1 VFSRGKKQ
9 DTKEEI
15 IEQTILKKYNS
26 YYRMAMSF
34 VHNEADAADIVQEG
48 AYKAIKNSDSLK
60 YVEYAETWI
69 YRIMMNE
76 IYRRLDTKKIDSIDD
91 ENFVQLQVEDKYE
104 NIDLKR
110 ALDSMHAKDKAVIQL
125 KYFEGLK
132 LDEIAYILGEKLSTV
147 KSRLYRGLKKL
158 RCEID
163 DCGMKGDEHNAG

>member
-1 VFSRGKKQ
+1 
-9 DTKEEI
+9 
-15 IEQTILKKYNS
+15 
-26 YYRMAMSF
+26 MAMSF

-60 YVEYAETWI
+60 YVEFVETWI

-76 IYRRLDTKKIDSIDD
+76 IYRRFDKKEIKSLDD
-91 ENFVQLQVEDKYE
+91 ENYAELKVEDTYE

-110 ALDSMHAKDKAVIQL
+110 ALDSMPANDKAVIQL

-132 LDEIAYILGEKLSTV
+132 LDEIAHVLGENLSTV

-158 RCEID
+158 RCEMD
-163 DCGMKGDEHNAG
+163 DSRMKGDEHNAG

>member
-1 VFSRGKKQ
+1 MPLKYLINRNTTGGRSSVFPRGKKQ
-9 DTKEEI
+9 DTKEEK

-76 IYRRLDTKKIDSIDD
+76 IYRRLDTKKIESIDD
-91 ENFVQLQVEDKYE
+91 ESFVELHVEDTYG

-110 ALDSMHAKDKAVIQL
+110 ALDS
-125 KYFEGLK
+125 
-132 LDEIAYILGEKLSTV
+132 DERTDGS
-147 KSRLYRGLKKL
+147 
-158 RCEID
+158 
-163 DCGMKGDEHNAG
+163 

>member
-1 VFSRGKKQ
+1 MFSRGKKQ

-60 YVEYAETWI
+60 YIEYAETWI

-76 IYRRLDTKKIDSIDD
+76 IYRRLDTKENESIDD
-91 ENFVQLQVEDKYE
+91 EDFVELHVEDKYE
-104 NIDLKR
+104 NIDLMR
-110 ALDSMHAKDKAVIQL
+110 ALDSMSANDKAVIQL

-132 LDEIAYILGEKLSTV
+132 LDEIAYVLGENPSTV

-158 RCEID
+158 RCEMD
-163 DCGMKGDEHNAG
+163 DCG